1 MQSTQVLPRA
11 ERFRSVS
18 VPKAVATFLVAG
30 LVVLTAVGL
39 VLALALHQTATNE
52 AIREARLVTELEATS
67 VVGQVLSDQALVPG
81 PAYDRLDQ
89 VVRQHVIGAQIM
101 RIKVWDASGRIVYSD
116 DKSLVGL
123 RFPLGADDLAALKNG
138 GAFADVTNLT
148 ASENMGE
155 KKFGKLLQV
164 YLGVRTTN
172 GQRLLFE
179 TYQPYQTITDASRR
193 TWLTSLPVLLGGLV
207 LLYLIQAPLAYRMA
221 RRLKRSQDER
231 EALLLASLA
240 ASDKERATIASDLH
254 DGVVQGLA
262 GASYSLSAA
271 AKRNRG
277 VDADT
282 AAVMT
287 TTAADLRRWV
297 RELRSLVVTIT
308 PPQLHVQGLATSL
321 ADLAAT
327 LEVRGLNVS
336 VNVTGTEALD
346 ETTEALVY
354 RAAQEAVRNI
364 VRHADASSVT
374 LNVARGGTVSPGRRE
389 QELVLRVRD
398 NGRGFETDNT
408 AARGRGSVGLEL
420 LAALVTSHGGTLTI
434 DAAPGQG
441 TELVLRV
448 PGGVVLGSSVP
459 LPLAPSPTADLV
471 QDHDAQEQYAHEQD
485 LAGAL
490 R

>member
-1 MQSTQVLPRA
+1 MIHETQLLPQA
-11 ERFRSVS
+11 ERLRSVS
-18 VPKAVATFLVAG
+18 VPKAVAAFLVAG

-39 VLALALHQTATNE
+39 ALALALHQTATNE

-67 VVGQVLSDQALVPG
+67 VVGQVLTDEALVPG
-81 PAYDRLDQ
+81 PAYDKLDQ
-89 VVRQHVIGAQIM
+89 VVRQHVISHQIV

-123 RFPLGADDLAALKNG
+123 RFPLGAEDLAALESG

-155 KKFGKLLQV
+155 RRFGKLLQV
-164 YLGVRTTN
+164 YLGVRTPT
-172 GQRLLFE
+172 GQKLLFE

-271 AKRNRG
+271 AERNRG

-327 LEVRGLNVS
+327 LEVRGLNVT
-336 VNVTGTEALD
+336 VDVTGTEQLD

-374 LNVARGGTVSPGRRE
+374 LSVARGGTVSPGRRAE
-389 QELVLRVRD
+389 ELVLRVRD
-398 NGRGFETDNT
+398 NGCGFKTDNT

-434 DAAPGQG
+434 DASPGHG

-448 PGGVVLGSSVP
+448 PLPPAPPPTVDPVVE
-459 LPLAPSPTADLV
+459 
-471 QDHDAQEQYAHEQD
+471 QDAHEQD
-485 LAGAL
+485 IAGAL

>member
-1 MQSTQVLPRA
+1 MTQRRQAIARTKRLRT
-11 ERFRSVS
+11 VS
-18 VPKAVATFLVAG
+18 VPKAVAAFLVAG
-30 LVVLTAVGL
+30 LVVLTAVGV
-39 VLALALHQTATNE
+39 VLAFALRQTATAE
-52 AIREARLVTELEATS
+52 AIREARLVTNLEATS
-67 VVGQVLSDQALVPG
+67 VVGQVLVDEALVPG
-81 PAYDRLDQ
+81 AAYDKLDQ
-89 VVRQHVIGAQIM
+89 VVRQHVIGSQIV

-116 DKSLVGL
+116 DKTLVGL
-123 RFPLGADDLAALKNG
+123 RFPLEAEDLAALVNG
-138 GAFADVTNLT
+138 GAFANVTNLT

-164 YLGVRTTN
+164 YLGVQTPT

-240 ASDKERATIASDLH
+240 ASDRERATIASDLH

-271 AKRNRG
+271 AERARG
-277 VDADT
+277 IDADT
-282 AAVMT
+282 AHVMT
-287 TTAADLRRWV
+287 TTAGDLRRWV

-327 LEVRGLNVS
+327 LEVRGLA
-336 VNVTGTEALD
+336 VTVDVQGTEQLD
-346 ETTEALVY
+346 ETTETLVY

-364 VRHADASSVT
+364 VRHADASAVT
-374 LNVARGGTVSPGRRE
+374 LSVARDASVSSGRGGE
-389 QELVLRVRD
+389 ELVLRVRD
-398 NGRGFETDNT
+398 NGRGFQTGDT
-408 AARGRGSVGLEL
+408 AARSRGSVGLEL
-420 LAALVTSHGGTLTI
+420 LSQLVTSHGGTLTI
-434 DAAPGQG
+434 DASPGQG
-441 TELVLRV
+441 TELVLRA
-448 PGGVVLGSSVP
+448 PLGR
-459 LPLAPSPTADLV
+459 ATEPSTEPLV
-471 QDHDAQEQYAHEQD
+471 QESA
-485 LAGAL
+485 LARAL

>member
-1 MQSTQVLPRA
+1 MQPTQVLPRA
-11 ERFRSVS
+11 ERLRSVS
-18 VPKAVATFLVAG
+18 VPKAVAAFLVAG

-39 VLALALHQTATNE
+39 VLALALHQTATTE

-67 VVGQVLSDQALVPG
+67 VVGQVLVDEALVPG
-81 PAYDRLDQ
+81 PAFDRLDQ
-89 VVRQHVIGAQIM
+89 VVRTHVIGHQIV

-116 DKSLVGL
+116 DRSLVGL
-123 RFPLGADDLAALKNG
+123 RFPLGAEDLAVLKSG
-138 GAFADVTNLT
+138 GAFAEVTNLK

-155 KKFGKLLQV
+155 RSFGKLLQV
-164 YLGVRTTN
+164 YLGVKTPS

-193 TWLTSLPVLLGGLV
+193 TWLTSLPVLIGGLV

-231 EALLLASLA
+231 ESLLLASLA
-240 ASDKERATIASDLH
+240 ASDKERATIAADLH

-271 AKRNRG
+271 AERARG

-282 AAVMT
+282 AGVMAA
-287 TTAADLRRWV
+287 TAADLRRWV

-327 LEVRGLNVS
+327 LEVRGLSVS
-336 VNVTGTEALD
+336 VDVSGTEALD

-374 LNVARGGTVSPGRRE
+374 LNVARAGMVSPGRRQE
-389 QELVLRVRD
+389 ELVLRVRD
-398 NGRGFETDNT
+398 NGCGFQTSSS

-420 LAALVTSHGGTLTI
+420 LSALVTSHGGALSI
-434 DAAPGQG
+434 DASPGRG

-448 PGGVVLGSSVP
+448 P
-459 LPLAPSPTADLV
+459 LPPAPSPAIGLV
-471 QDHDAQEQYAHEQD
+471 RAQDAHEQD
-485 LAGAL
+485 IAGAL

>member
-1 MQSTQVLPRA
+1 MQQTQVFART
-11 ERFRSVS
+11 ERLRSVS
-18 VPKAVATFLVAG
+18 VPKAVAAFLVAG
-30 LVVLTAVGL
+30 LFVLTAVGL
-39 VLALALHQTATNE
+39 VLALALRQTATTE
-52 AIREARLVTELEATS
+52 AIRQARLVTELEATN
-67 VVGQVLSDQALVPG
+67 VVGQVLVDEALVPG

-89 VVRQHVIGAQIM
+89 VVRQRVIGHQIV
-101 RIKVWDASGRIVYSD
+101 RVKVWDATGRIVYSD
-116 DKSLVGL
+116 ERSLVGL
-123 RFPLGADDLAALKNG
+123 RFPLGAEDLAALKSG

-164 YLGVRTTN
+164 YLGVRTPT
-172 GQRLLFE
+172 GQKLLFE

-271 AKRNRG
+271 AGRARG

-282 AAVMT
+282 AKVMT
-287 TTAADLRRWV
+287 SIAADLRRWV

-327 LEVRGLNVS
+327 LEVRGLSVT
-336 VNVTGTEALD
+336 VNVTGTEQLD

-364 VRHADASSVT
+364 VRHADATSVT
-374 LNVARGGTVSPGRRE
+374 LSVARGGTVSPGRRQE
-389 QELVLRVRD
+389 ELVLRVRD
-398 NGRGFETDNT
+398 NGCGFDSGST

-420 LAALVTSHGGTLTI
+420 LSALVTSHGGTLTI
-434 DAAPGQG
+434 DASPGHG

-448 PGGVVLGSSVP
+448 PLPPATLPATVVQERDDQKQKVAGV
-459 LPLAPSPTADLV
+459 
-471 QDHDAQEQYAHEQD
+471 
-485 LAGAL
+485 L